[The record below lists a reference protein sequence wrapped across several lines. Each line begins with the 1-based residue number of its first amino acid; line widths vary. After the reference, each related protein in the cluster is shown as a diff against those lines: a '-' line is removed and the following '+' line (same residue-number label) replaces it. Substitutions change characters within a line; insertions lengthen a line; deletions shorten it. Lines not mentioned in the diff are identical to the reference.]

1 MFFIELKISSGYHRI
16 LCSNLEWT
24 IDCFMLTLFSVIA
37 IICCHIFT
45 MCFVYKE
52 PPSKGVVGS
61 EKDLTQTQDITLAT
75 KMATT
80 IGSFSQT
87 TKISLHT

>member
-1 MFFIELKISSGYHRI
+1 MVKEE
-16 LCSNLEWT
+16 CSNLEWT

-52 PPSKGVVGS
+52 PPSKGLVGS
-61 EKDLTQTQDITLAT
+61 EKDLTQTQDIT
-75 KMATT
+75 TT
-80 IGSFSQT
+80 IYQYNHESSVMAASAHLRD
-87 TKISLHT
+87 IEVV